1 MMWSFILDV
10 GTEEVN
16 DGSGFVLRRLVVR
29 RAEDSFLRET
39 HGTKLENE
47 GRRKC
52 RLAGGRRERDI
63 DMSLLWNGL
72 AVRSVTSNLIKIFF
86 FGPISIFKRR
96 LIVGSRCISLK

>member
-1 MMWSFILDV
+1 MMWSFILDG

-29 RAEDSFLRET
+29 RAEDSFLRVT
-39 HGTKLENE
+39 HGIKVENE

-52 RLAGGRRERDI
+52 KLAGGRRERDI

-72 AVRSVTSNLIKIFF
+72 VVRTGMSNSIKGIFF
-86 FGPISIFKRR
+86 ELIF
-96 LIVGSRCISLK
+96 LG